1 MIFDYSE
8 LGINGGEDLETKQV
22 RKLALDINVRETEN
36 GFKITF
42 NTHTG
47 TLAGKKAEYVARSL
61 DEFLTAAS
69 LEALKK
75 LPVGNRKF
83 FIRSTGR

>member
-1 MIFDYSE
+1 M
-8 LGINGGEDLETKQV
+8 ETKQL

-47 TLAGKKAEYVARSL
+47 ALAGKKAEYVA
-61 DEFLTAAS
+61 
-69 LEALKK
+69 
-75 LPVGNRKF
+75 
-83 FIRSTGR
+83 

>member
-1 MIFDYSE
+1 
-8 LGINGGEDLETKQV
+8 
-22 RKLALDINVRETEN
+22 LDINVRETEN

-75 LPVGNRKF
+75 LQ
-83 FIRSTGR
+83 

>member
-1 MIFDYSE
+1 MILDYSE
-8 LGINGGEDLETKQV
+8 LAINGGEDLETKQV
-22 RKLALDINVRETEN
+22 RKLALDISVRETEN

-47 TLAGKKAEYVARSL
+47 ALGGKKAEYVARSL

-69 LEALKK
+69 LDALEK
-75 LPVGNRKF
+75 LQ
-83 FIRSTGR
+83 

>member
-1 MIFDYSE
+1 M
-8 LGINGGEDLETKQV
+8 ETKQV

-69 LEALKK
+69 LDALKK
-75 LPVGNRKF
+75 LQ
-83 FIRSTGR
+83 